1 MMKKLTFV
9 LLYLIVNLCTVVAQN
24 VKVTGSV
31 ISADDGLP
39 VIGASIVVKG
49 TMMGTV
55 TDYDGKFSLDVP
67 SDSKVLVIS
76 YVGMVQQEV
85 SVKPVLKIEL
95 KSDTQNL
102 EEVVVTA
109 MGIKR
114 SEKSIG
120 FAATSVGAE
129 EISAKQTGDIMSGL
143 AGKVAGVQ
151 ISSTSS
157 DPGASN
163 SVVIRGMSS
172 LSGSNQPL
180 YVVDGVPLSNSAQ
193 YSNDG
198 LNAGYDYGNGANAV
212 NPNDVESMTILKGA
226 AATALY
232 GSRAAAGVVL
242 ITTKSG
248 QQQKKGIGVEYNG
261 GVQFESVLRLPE
273 MQNEFGMGWN
283 GNHTLLENGSWGPRL
298 DGSMQLWGNPYNN
311 SQKLK
316 PFVALKDNLKDFFD
330 TGLRYSNNVA
340 FNAGNENGNYYVS
353 FSQLSNDGI
362 IPTDA
367 DTYDKYTFSTRGSY
381 KVKDLTISSS
391 VNYTTQKN
399 NFAQTGQG
407 LTMINSIYQIPRDVS
422 IIGLKD
428 LNDPFNQ
435 MDYYFTP
442 YGVMNPYYILE
453 NAKNEYKAD
462 KIFGKMQLDYDFLK
476 YFRATY
482 RIGLDATNSENKI
495 GTPEMFASE
504 GTPNYGQI
512 KTPGTVKKEMVRQR
526 ELNHDFLVTF
536 DMPVSDFHINALAGL
551 NVNERTYS
559 RQTSSIEGLD
569 IPTWY
574 NLSNSAST
582 PIAKE
587 YEYKRRL
594 VGLFGQAEVGY
605 KSMLYLTLTA
615 RNDWSSTLPEGNRG
629 FFYPGVTGSFI
640 FTELMPE
647 ESKDIL
653 SFGKV
658 RLAWGQTG
666 NDANVYM
673 IDPYFQQADVSL
685 GFGNIKFPL
694 KGVNAFTEGN
704 TLGNPT
710 LSPEI
715 TTEFE
720 VGGNLS
726 FFNGRISIDGSYYSR
741 TSDKQIFSLNMDPST
756 GYTYQNINLGEI
768 SNKGVELLVS
778 LTPVQTR
785 DFKWDVTWNFTKNNS
800 KVVSLPEELG
810 GSSLIYGFSG
820 GTGMYAVVGQPLG
833 MFKAEVVE
841 RDPNGNVVVNQ
852 STGIPV
858 TKTDFEF
865 VGDMNYDYEMG
876 ISTTLSY
883 KGFSLG
889 ADLDI
894 RQGGLMFSRTKNI
907 NYFVGNAIQTAYN
920 DRNTFIVPGSVNK
933 VVAEDGTVSYKENTT
948 PVPSGQIYDYW
959 DKGATQGDS
968 KDLID
973 KSYIKLRSLV
983 FGWEL
988 PKKWLR
994 NTFLTDVKLSV
1005 FGNNL
1010 FVWTPSENTFI
1021 DPEMTSFGN
1030 DLEGRFGEYSA
1041 NPSTRKYGFNVMVK
1055 F

>member
-1 MMKKLTFV
+1 MKKLTFI
-9 LLYLIVNLCTVVAQN
+9 LLYLIIGICTVVAQST
-24 VKVTGSV
+24 KVTGSV
-31 ISADDGLP
+31 TAADDGQP

-49 TMMGTV
+49 TMVGTV
-55 TDYDGKFSLDVP
+55 TDFDGKFSLEVP
-67 SDSKVLVIS
+67 SSGKLLVIS
-76 YVGMVQQEV
+76 FVGMVPQEV
-85 SVKPVLKIEL
+85 AVKPVINVVL

-120 FAATSVGAE
+120 FAATSVAGDA
-129 EISAKQTGDIMSGL
+129 ISEKQTGDIMSGL

-180 YVVDGVPLSNSAQ
+180 YVVDGVPLSNSAKF
-193 YSNDG
+193 SDDG
-198 LNAGYDYGNGANAV
+198 LNSGYDYGNGANAV

-232 GSRAAAGVVL
+232 GSRAAAGVVI

-248 QQQKKGIGVEYNG
+248 GKQKEGIGVEYNG
-261 GVQFESVLRLPE
+261 GVQFENVLRLPE
-273 MQNEFGMGWN
+273 LQNEFGMGWN

-298 DGSMQLWGNPYNN
+298 DGSMQLWGNVYNN

-316 PFVALKDNLKDFFD
+316 PFVAQENNMKDFFD
-330 TGLRYSNNVA
+330 TGLRYSNNLA
-340 FNAGNENGNYYVS
+340 FNGGNEKGNYYVS
-353 FSQLSNDGI
+353 FSQLSNNGI
-362 IPTDA
+362 IPTKA

-381 KVKDLTISSS
+381 KVKDLTLSSS
-391 VNYTTQKN
+391 INYTTQKN

-407 LTMINSIYQIPRDVS
+407 LTMINSIYQVPRDIS
-422 IIGLKD
+422 IISLKD
-428 LNDPFNQ
+428 QTDPFNQ

-462 KIFGKMQLDYDFLK
+462 KVFGKVQLDYDFLK

-482 RIGLDATNSENKI
+482 RAGLDATNSENKI
-495 GTPEMFASE
+495 GTPEMFAKE

-512 KTPGTVKKEMVRQR
+512 KTPGTVKKEMLRQT

-551 NVNERTYS
+551 NVNQRTYS

-594 VGLFGQAEVGY
+594 IGLFGQAELGY
-605 KSMLYLTLTA
+605 KSMLYLTVTA

-629 FFYPGVTGSFI
+629 FFYPGVTGSFV

-673 IDPYFQQADVSL
+673 IDPYYQQSDVRL
-685 GFGNIKFPL
+685 GFGNVTFPL

-710 LSPEI
+710 LGPEI

-720 VGGNLS
+720 VGGNLN
-726 FFNGRISIDGSYYSR
+726 FFNGRISIDGSYYNRS
-741 TSDKQIFSLNMDPST
+741 SDKQIFSLNMDPAS
-756 GYTYQNINLGEI
+756 GYTYQNINLGKI
-768 SNKGVELLVS
+768 SNKGVELLVNFV
-778 LTPVQTR
+778 PVQTR
-785 DFKWDVTWNFTKNNS
+785 DFKWDVSWNFTKNNS
-800 KVVSLPEELG
+800 EVVSLPEELG
-810 GSSLIYGFSG
+810 GSSLIYGFTG

-833 MFKAEVVE
+833 MFKAEVPE
-841 RDPNGNVVVNQ
+841 RDPNGNIVVNEATGAPVQ
-852 STGIPV
+852 S
-858 TKTDFEF
+858 KEFEF
-865 VGDMNYDYEMG
+865 VGNMNYDYEMG
-876 ISTTLSY
+876 ISTTVTY

-894 RQGGLMFSRTKNI
+894 RQGGLMFSRTKSL

-920 DRNTFIVPGSVNK
+920 DRNTFVIPGSVNK
-933 VVAEDGTVSYKENTT
+933 VVAGDGSVSYKENAT
-948 PVPSGQIYDYW
+948 PIPSGQIYDYW
-959 DKGATQGDS
+959 DKGSTNGASDF
-968 KDLID
+968 LID
-973 KSYIKLRSLV
+973 KSYIKLRSLM

-994 NTFLTDVKLSV
+994 NTFLSDVKLSV

-1010 FVWTPSENTFI
+1010 FVWTPDGNTFI

-1030 DLEGRFGEYSA
+1030 DLNGRFGEYTA